1 MSLLGFLGRQVKK
14 VGSGSLKLI
23 GSAGDLGKWTAKA
36 GVAPNRMQ
44 HLEDAGVFAGNAV
57 KQGDN
62 TNIAIRV
69 LTDQEALV
77 DDVISGKKS
86 SKQAK
91 AIFMGKFADDGWTG
105 GKESMDNFLTPMLSQ
120 SQKFARNTKVLTRLG
135 STTGKVVGLGLILG
149 TGYLI
154 ANELLTMVSIAL
166 GGLLDPLLN
175 SIADSNI
182 GVAIVVGSLV
192 IGSVYVLKITKDA
205 LGS

>member
-1 MSLLGFLGRQVKK
+1 MSLLSILGDAGRKI
-14 VGSGSLKLI
+14 GRGSLNLI
-23 GSAGDLGKWTAKA
+23 GASGDLGKWTAKA
-36 GVAPNRMQ
+36 GLAPNRMQ
-44 HLEDAGVFAGNAV
+44 HLDDAGVFAGNAV

-62 TNIAIRV
+62 TNIAMRV
-69 LTDQEALV
+69 LTDQESLL

-91 AIFMGKFADDGWTG
+91 AVFMGKFADEGWTG
-105 GKESMDNFLTPMLSQ
+105 GKQSMDNFLTPMLSH

-135 STTGKVVGLGLILG
+135 SATGKVAGFGLILG

-154 ANELLTMVSIAL
+154 ANELLTMISIAL
-166 GGLLDPLLN
+166 GGILDPLLN
-175 SIADSNI
+175 LTADSNI
-182 GVAIVVGSLV
+182 GVAIVVGSVV

>member
-1 MSLLGFLGRQVKK
+1 MSLLGFLGRQAKK
-14 VGSGSLKLI
+14 IGRGSLNLI
-23 GSAGDLGKWTAKA
+23 GASGDLGKWTAKA

-44 HLEDAGVFAGNAV
+44 HLEDTKVFAGNAV

-62 TNIAIRV
+62 TNIAMRV
-69 LTDQEALV
+69 ITDQESLI
-77 DDVISGKKS
+77 DDVISGSKS
-86 SKQAK
+86 NKQAK
-91 AIFMGKFADDGWTG
+91 ATLMGKLADDGWKG
-105 GKESMDNFLTPMLSQ
+105 GKESMNNFLTPMLSQ

-135 STTGKVVGLGLILG
+135 SATGKVAGFGLTLG

-154 ANELLTMVSIAL
+154 TNELLTMVSIAL

-175 SIADSNI
+175 LTADSNI
-182 GVAIVVGSLV
+182 GVAIVVGSVV

>member
-1 MSLLGFLGRQVKK
+1 M
-14 VGSGSLKLI
+14 
-23 GSAGDLGKWTAKA
+23 
-36 GVAPNRMQ
+36 
-44 HLEDAGVFAGNAV
+44 
-57 KQGDN
+57 
-62 TNIAIRV
+62 RV
-69 LTDQEALV
+69 LTDQESLI

-91 AIFMGKFADDGWTG
+91 AVLVGKFTDEGWTG
-105 GKESMDNFLTPMLSQ
+105 GKQSMDNFLTPMLSQ

-166 GGLLDPLLN
+166 GGILDPLLN
-175 SIADSNI
+175 LTAESNL
-182 GVAIVVGSLV
+182 GVAIVIGSVV
-192 IGSVYVLKITKDA
+192 IGSVYILRITRDA